1 VENDVQTNVRVIQE
15 YDDEIDLREL
25 FGVLWAGKIK
35 ILAITAVFAVASVIY
50 ALSVPNQYKATAL
63 LAPAQSSGGG
73 LSGALGQLGGLASL
87 AGVSIGGG
95 ESSEAQIAQEI
106 MKSWSFIEGFIA
118 DNDLAVEV
126 FAAEGWSKGSNTLK
140 INDDAYDVEKKEWLI
155 EDVDT
160 GELRPPTS
168 WKLFESFSERL
179 AVSEDKISGL
189 VSVSIEYYSP
199 QMAKQWLDMYV
210 AAINAHMQQRQVAK
224 VTNNINYLQAQIE
237 KTAIAEMQEVFYTI
251 IEEQIKSKM
260 LAEASPDYAFV
271 AVSPSM
277 VPEEKSQPKRALI
290 CILGTLLG
298 GMLSVLWVL
307 VIHYAKIDEALLS
320 KRFKFDVI
328 QSLVVSQYAQAVAV
342 VKAKL
347 KK

>member
-1 VENDVQTNVRVIQE
+1 MENNAQMNDQ

-25 FGVLWAGKIK
+25 FMVLWAGKIK
-35 ILAITAVFAVASVIY
+35 IIVITAVFAVASVVY

-106 MKSWSFIEGFIA
+106 MKSWNFIEGFIA
-118 DNDLAVEV
+118 DNDLAVEL
-126 FAAEGWSKGSNTLK
+126 FAAEGWSKGSNELE
-140 INDDAYDVEKKEWLI
+140 INSDVYDTQNKQWLI
-155 EDVDT
+155 ENEAGVA
-160 GELRPPTS
+160 GPPSS
-168 WKLFESFSERL
+168 WNLFKAFSGRL
-179 AVSEDKISGL
+179 AVSEDKKSGL

-199 QMAKQWLDMYV
+199 QIAKQWLDMYV
-210 AAINAHMQQRQVAK
+210 SAVNAHMQKRKVAE

-237 KTAIAEMQEVFYTI
+237 KTSIAEMREVFYTI
-251 IEEQIKSKM
+251 IEEQTKNKM
-260 LAEASPDYAFV
+260 VAEASPEYAFV

-298 GMLSVLWVL
+298 GMLSVLLVL
-307 VIHYAKIDEALLS
+307 VMHYARKSD
-320 KRFKFDVI
+320 
-328 QSLVVSQYAQAVAV
+328 
-342 VKAKL
+342 
-347 KK
+347 

>member
-1 VENDVQTNVRVIQE
+1 VQNDVQNDTQ

-25 FGVLWAGKIK
+25 FGVLWAAKRKI
-35 ILAITAVFAVASVIY
+35 IAITAVFAVASVIY

-63 LAPAQSSGGG
+63 LAPAQSEGSG

-106 MKSWSFIEGFIA
+106 MKSWNFIENFIA

-140 INDDAYDVEKKEWLI
+140 INDDDYDVEKNEWLI
-155 EDVDT
+155 EDDDT

-179 AVSEDKISGL
+179 AVSEDKKSGL

-210 AAINAHMQQRQVAK
+210 AAINAHMQQRQVEK

-237 KTAIAEMQEVFYTI
+237 KTSIAEMREVFYTI
-251 IEEQIKSKM
+251 IEEQTKNKM
-260 LAEASPDYAFV
+260 VAEASPDYAFV

-290 CILGTLLG
+290 CILVTLLG
-298 GMLSVLWVL
+298 GILSVLLVL
-307 VIHYAKIDEALLS
+307 VMHYAKKSD
-320 KRFKFDVI
+320 
-328 QSLVVSQYAQAVAV
+328 
-342 VKAKL
+342 
-347 KK
+347 

>member
-1 VENDVQTNVRVIQE
+1 
-15 YDDEIDLREL
+15 
-25 FGVLWAGKIK
+25 
-35 ILAITAVFAVASVIY
+35 
-50 ALSVPNQYKATAL
+50 
-63 LAPAQSSGGG
+63 
-73 LSGALGQLGGLASL
+73 
-87 AGVSIGGG
+87 
-95 ESSEAQIAQEI
+95 
-106 MKSWSFIEGFIA
+106 M
-118 DNDLAVEV
+118 
-126 FAAEGWSKGSNTLK
+126 
-140 INDDAYDVEKKEWLI
+140 
-155 EDVDT
+155 
-160 GELRPPTS
+160 
-168 WKLFESFSERL
+168 
-179 AVSEDKISGL
+179 
-189 VSVSIEYYSP
+189 SVSIEYYSP
-199 QMAKQWLDMYV
+199 QVAKQWVDLYV
-210 AAINAHMQQRQVAK
+210 ESINRFMQQRQVAK